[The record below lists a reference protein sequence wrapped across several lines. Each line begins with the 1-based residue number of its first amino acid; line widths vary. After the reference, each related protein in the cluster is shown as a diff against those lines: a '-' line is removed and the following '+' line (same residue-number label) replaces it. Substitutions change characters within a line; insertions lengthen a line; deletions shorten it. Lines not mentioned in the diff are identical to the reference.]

1 MINMTRL
8 LAPMAIAVAVAA
20 LLSAG
25 VPSAHACSCVV
36 RTTQAYLDGADVVAV
51 GTIIRLIDD
60 KDIGDGPNDLD
71 ARVSVARYLKGSGP
85 AEITVD
91 DPPSGGTCG
100 FLDDG
105 DLGKTYLLFLT
116 GSDSPFESNLCSGNT
131 LLVGPAPEDGQ
142 GRLDEVEALTG
153 PGAPPNAG
161 PAPSQ
166 SGTDVPW
173 LAIGLGSGLGAAL
186 LLAASIIVVR
196 RRIIG
201 GG

>member
-1 MINMTRL
+1 MASIVA
-8 LAPMAIAVAVAA
+8 LAV
-20 LLSAG
+20 LLSASA
-25 VPSAHACSCVV
+25 PSAHACSCAPF
-36 RTTQAYLDGADVVAV
+36 TTQGYVDQADVIAI
-51 GTIIRLIDD
+51 GTIIQLIDD

-71 ARVSVARYLKGSGP
+71 ARVSITRYLKGSGP

-105 DLGKTYLLFLT
+105 DLGETYLLFLT

-131 LLVGPAPEDGQ
+131 MLIGPTPEDGQ
-142 GRLDEVEALTG
+142 ARLNEVEALTG
-153 PGAPPNAG
+153 PGAPPEVA
-161 PAPSQ
+161 PAPSG
-166 SGTDVPW
+166 SGSDVPW

-186 LLAASIIVVR
+186 LLAASITVVR